1 MSEQVTIELKNGLA
15 TLTLNRPKQMNAL
28 TVEMLQKLPVVLRDL
43 ANDNAVR
50 CVLVTG
56 AGDRAF
62 SAGADMNPAADAG
75 ADGLF
80 KPELEPAID
89 LLNSW
94 QEASW
99 LLHRM
104 TKPTIAAVN
113 GAAAGASL
121 SLALACD
128 FRVASDAA
136 IFNTAFV
143 RIGFSG
149 DFGGSFFMT
158 HLIGAAK
165 ARELYMLGERIGA
178 AEALA
183 IGLVNRVYP
192 AADFRAETAAF
203 AQRLVDGPPIAL
215 RYMKRN
221 LNLALTG
228 DLRTVLDLEAEA
240 MMRTARSDDFRNA
253 VRAFLKKEKPHF
265 EGH

>member
-1 MSEQVTIELKNGLA
+1 MAEHVSVEHKNGLA
-15 TLTLNRPKQMNAL
+15 TVTLNRPDQMNAL
-28 TVEMLQKLPVVLRDL
+28 TVEMLQNLPLVLRDL
-43 ANDNAVR
+43 ANDDSVR

-75 ADGLF
+75 SDKLF
-80 KPELEPAID
+80 RTELEPSID
-89 LLNSW
+89 LLNEF

-104 TKPTIAAVN
+104 PKPTVAAVN

-121 SLALACD
+121 SMALACD
-128 FRVASDAA
+128 FRVAADTA

-165 ARELYMLGERIGA
+165 TRELYMLGERIDA
-178 AEALA
+178 QEALA
-183 IGLVNRVYP
+183 LGLVNRMFP
-192 AADFRAETAAF
+192 ASDFRTATATF
-203 AQRLVDGPPIAL
+203 VQRLLDGPPIAL
-215 RYMKRN
+215 RYIKRN

-228 DLRTVLDLEAEA
+228 ELRTVLDLEAEA
-240 MMRTARSDDFRNA
+240 MMRTARSEDFRHA

-265 EGH
+265 EGR

>member
-1 MSEQVTIELKNGLA
+1 MSEQVTVERKDGLA
-15 TLTLNRPKQMNAL
+15 TVTLNRPDQMNAL
-28 TVEMLQKLPVVLRDL
+28 TVEMLQRLPVVLREL
-43 ANDNAVR
+43 ASENAVR
-50 CVLVTG
+50 CVVVTG

-75 ADGLF
+75 AQGPF
-80 KPELEPAID
+80 KPDLEPAID
-89 LLNSW
+89 LLNGW

-104 TKPTIAAVN
+104 TKPTVAAVN

-128 FRVASDAA
+128 FRVASDTA

-149 DFGGSFFMT
+149 DFGGSYFMT
-158 HLIGAAK
+158 HLIGTAK
-165 ARELYMLGERIGA
+165 ARELYMLGDRIDA
-178 AEALA
+178 AQALG

-192 AADFRAETAAF
+192 AAAFRAEAASF
-203 AQRLVDGPPIAL
+203 VERLALGPPIAL

-253 VRAFLKKEKPHF
+253 VRAFLNKEKPRF
-265 EGH
+265 EGR

>member
-1 MSEQVTIELKNGLA
+1 MSEQVIVEHKNGLA
-15 TLTLNRPKQMNAL
+15 TVTLNRPDQMNAL
-28 TVEMLQKLPVVLRDL
+28 TVDMLLELPVVLREL
-43 ANDNAVR
+43 SNDSSVR
-50 CVLVTG
+50 CVLLTG

-62 SAGADMNPAADAG
+62 SAGADMNPAADATQ
-75 ADGLF
+75 DKRF
-80 KPELEPAID
+80 SPELEPSID
-89 LLNSW
+89 LLNGF
-94 QEASW
+94 QEAPW

-128 FRVASDAA
+128 FRVASDTA

-165 ARELYMLGERIGA
+165 TRELYMLGERIDA
-178 AEALA
+178 AEALSL
-183 IGLVNRVYP
+183 GMVNRVFP
-192 AADFRAETAAF
+192 AAKFRTETAAF
-203 AQRLVDGPPIAL
+203 VQRLVDGPPIAL

-221 LNLALTG
+221 LNLALNG

-253 VRAFLKKEKPHF
+253 VRAFLNKEKPHF
-265 EGH
+265 EGR